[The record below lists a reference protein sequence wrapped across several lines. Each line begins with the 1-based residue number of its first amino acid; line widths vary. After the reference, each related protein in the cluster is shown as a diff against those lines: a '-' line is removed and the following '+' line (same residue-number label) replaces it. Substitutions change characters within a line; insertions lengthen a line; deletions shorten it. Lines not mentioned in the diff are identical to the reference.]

1 MRVTLMVTPLLQLF
15 VYGYAFNLDITQIR
29 MAVVDLDRSQE
40 SRDLVRRFEGS
51 GYFRLVTHTGDAR
64 AVRELLDRG
73 RVKVALQFDPG
84 FADDLRR
91 GRTAV
96 VQLLVDGTDSNT
108 AAVVS
113 GYTARILAAFNG
125 EHATSAPVF
134 PGASLS
140 TAKIARPTPRIAL
153 EARSWYNPDLKSR
166 NYFVPAV
173 IATLLF
179 ITCLQLTSMAVVR
192 EREIGTLEQL
202 LVTPLRPAELI
213 LGKTLPFALIG
224 LFDTAVVTAVAVLW
238 FRVPFQGSLALLF
251 GASALFLLSAVG
263 IGLYVS
269 TLGTDPAAGAHGD
282 VLRGPAGDLAVRLH
296 LPHRRHARG
305 RPILD
310 AGQSPPALPGDRPGH
325 LSQGQRRGDALAAHG
340 RVAAHR
346 SDRAR
351 LQRAA
356 FPSPAALRT
365 WGAPAAPQA
374 PCARHAPGDPGRS
387 SISLAGLSGARASV
401 TCL

>member
-1 MRVTLMVTPLLQLF
+1 MRAAWERLRHVLRKEFIQTFRDPRMRVTLLVTPVLQLF
-15 VYGYAFNLDITQIR
+15 LYGYAFNLDITQIR

-51 GYFRLVTHTGDAR
+51 GYFRLVVHTGDAR

-113 GYTARILAAFNG
+113 GYTARILTAFND
-125 EHATSAPVF
+125 EHAASVPVFAGANLQSATTIVRSAP
-134 PGASLS
+134 
-140 TAKIARPTPRIAL
+140 RITL

-166 NYFVPAV
+166 NYFVPGV

-202 LVTPLRPAELI
+202 LVTPLRPVELI

-224 LFDTAVVTAVAVLW
+224 FFDTAVVTAAAVLW
-238 FRVPFQGSLALLF
+238 FRVPFQGNLALLF
-251 GASALFLLSAVG
+251 GASALFLLSALG
-263 IGLYVS
+263 TGLYVS
-269 TLGTDPAAGAHGD
+269 TLARTQQQALMGMFFVAQPAILLSGFIFPIADMPVVVQYLTLANP
-282 VLRGPAGDLAVRLH
+282 LRHFLVIVRGIFLKGNDAAM
-296 LPHRRHARG
+296 LWPHM
-305 RPILD
+305 
-310 AGQSPPALPGDRPGH
+310 
-325 LSQGQRRGDALAAHG
+325 
-340 RVAAHR
+340 
-346 SDRAR
+346 
-351 LQRAA
+351 
-356 FPSPAALRT
+356 AALLLIGVT
-365 WGAPAAPQA
+365 VLA
-374 PCARHAPGDPGRS
+374 S
-387 SISLAGLSGARASV
+387 SALRVRRQLP
-401 TCL
+401 

>member
-1 MRVTLMVTPLLQLF
+1 MRGAWERLRHVLRKEFIQTLRDPRMRVTLMVTPLLQLF

-51 GYFRLVTHTGDAR
+51 GYFRLVIHTGDAR

-108 AAVVS
+108 AAVVF

-140 TAKIARPTPRIAL
+140 TANIARPTPRIAL

-224 LFDTAVVTAVAVLW
+224 LFDTAVVTAVAVFW

-269 TLGTDPAAGAHGD
+269 TLARTQQQALMGMFFVAQPAILLSGFIFPIADMPVVVQYLTLANP
-282 VLRGPAGDLAVRLH
+282 LRHFLVIVRGIFLKGNDAAM
-296 LPHRRHARG
+296 LWPHM
-305 RPILD
+305 
-310 AGQSPPALPGDRPGH
+310 
-325 LSQGQRRGDALAAHG
+325 
-340 RVAAHR
+340 
-346 SDRAR
+346 
-351 LQRAA
+351 
-356 FPSPAALRT
+356 AALLLIGVT
-365 WGAPAAPQA
+365 V
-374 PCARHAPGDPGRS
+374 
-387 SISLAGLSGARASV
+387 LAFSALRFRRQLG
-401 TCL
+401 

>member
-1 MRVTLMVTPLLQLF
+1 VRAAWERLRHVLRKEFIQTLRDPRMRVTLLLTPLLQLF
-15 VYGYAFNLDITQIR
+15 VYGYAFNLDIREIR

-40 SRDLVRRFEGS
+40 SRELVRRFEGS
-51 GYFRLVTHTGDAR
+51 GYFRLVAHTGDAR

-96 VQLLVDGTDSNT
+96 VQLVVDGTDSNT

-113 GYTARILAAFNG
+113 GYTARILATFND
-125 EHATSAPVF
+125 EQAAVAAATAV
-134 PGASLS
+134 
-140 TAKIARPTPRIAL
+140 RPIPRVAL
-153 EARSWYNPDLKSR
+153 EARSWYNPDLRSR

-179 ITCLQLTSMAVVR
+179 VTCLQLTSMAVVR

-202 LVTPLRPAELI
+202 LVTPLRPLELI

-224 LFDTAVVTAVAVLW
+224 FFDTAVVTAVAVVW
-238 FRVPFQGSLALLF
+238 FRVPFRGSLPLLF

-269 TLGTDPAAGAHGD
+269 TL
-282 VLRGPAGDLAVRLH
+282 
-296 LPHRRHARG
+296 ARTQQQALMG
-305 RPILD
+305 MFFV
-310 AGQSPPALPGDRPGH
+310 AQPALL
-325 LSQGQRRGDALAAHG
+325 LSGFIFPIADMPVVIQYLTLANPLRHFLVIIRGIFLKGNGAAILWPHLAALLLIG
-340 RVAAHR
+340 VTVLTV
-346 SDRAR
+346 S
-351 LQRAA
+351 
-356 FPSPAALRT
+356 ALRLRRQL
-365 WGAPAAPQA
+365 G
-374 PCARHAPGDPGRS
+374 
-387 SISLAGLSGARASV
+387 
-401 TCL
+401 